1 MTPRNHRR
9 RLLHKKFRGPLAFV
23 LFISIVVLGTGTR
36 AQRFELP
43 ASPSTAVRDTSQDTG
58 TKAAAIRL
66 LDEGKRLI
74 AEGTSASLENAV
86 KKLEEALLLWQ
97 KSNDRH
103 SEALTLSF
111 IGKAFDFLGE
121 KQKALDFYGKSFQIL
136 HEVGDK
142 LGEAKTLNNIGL
154 IYDARGEKRK
164 ALEFYNRS
172 LPLLKEI
179 KDRATEGITLV
190 NMGLVYDSLGEK
202 QKALAYYHQALTLLR
217 ASGEK
222 ASEAVTLNNL
232 GFIYDSL
239 GEKQNA
245 LDYFDQA
252 LPILRAMG
260 DKRVEAV
267 TLNNIGYVHDS
278 LDDKK
283 KALDYYKRALPVL
296 RASGDRFKEAV
307 TINNIGLVYNS
318 LGQFQI
324 ALKYFTRA
332 LALRRTIGD
341 RPGEAV
347 TLGDA
352 GVVYDALGQTQKALE
367 HYNNSLRLSRE
378 VEDRSVE
385 ASTLRR
391 IAILEENRGNF
402 SAARSR
408 MENALAIIEDLRTR
422 ITSQDLRASYFASVH
437 KHFETYIAILMRMHR
452 KDPDAGYDAL
462 ALVTNERARGRS
474 MLEMLTEAKADIR
487 EGVEPLL
494 LERAK
499 LLQNALRE
507 KADRQARLLADRQ
520 SIQQVSELRKEI
532 ESLVG
537 EYQQLEA
544 EIRLESPRFAAL
556 TQPVPL
562 SLKEIQQQVLDED
575 TLLLEYSLGDKK
587 SYLWALTPTT
597 LKSFELPSRA
607 EIDTASKLVYSLLT
621 ARNQHVKFETIKE
634 RTERIDKADRDYVQ
648 ASERLSSMLLG
659 PVAAQL
665 GKKRLLIVGDGVLD
679 YVPFAALP
687 SVTSK
692 SSEAYQ
698 PLMLEHEVVTLPSA
712 STLALLRQEVAR
724 REPAKKTIAVIADP
738 VFDKEDARIKP
749 GSDGK
754 KSETRTVLSA
764 HGTPSRDVSEQSSSP
779 ARDLTYTQEGPR
791 IQRLPFTRQEAEA
804 ILALVPIGER
814 MRAVDFEANRDAAL
828 NPELGKYRFIHF
840 ATHGVLNS
848 QYPELSGLVLS
859 LVNREGLEQDGVL
872 WAHEVF
878 NLHLPVEMVVLSG
891 CRTGLGKAIR
901 GEGLIGLTRGFMYAG
916 AKRVV
921 VSLWDIS
928 DEASAEL
935 MTQFYK
941 GMFGKDRLRPPDA
954 LRAAQTAVMKD
965 QRWQAP
971 YYWAAFVIQGEAN

>member
-1 MTPRNHRR
+1 
-9 RLLHKKFRGPLAFV
+9 LAFV

-239 GEKQNA
+239 GEKQKA